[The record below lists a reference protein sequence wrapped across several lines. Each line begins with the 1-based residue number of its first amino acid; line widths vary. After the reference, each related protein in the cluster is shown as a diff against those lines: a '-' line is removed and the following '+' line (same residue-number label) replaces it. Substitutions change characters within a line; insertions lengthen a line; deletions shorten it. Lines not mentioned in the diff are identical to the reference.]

1 MEELGRNRHT
11 KRVSGAD
18 AAAAVRTP
26 TESMG
31 VGGKKMINGDF
42 LDKFYDWL
50 KEGNA
55 SWALDTNT
63 IRQKKL

>member
-1 MEELGRNRHT
+1 
-11 KRVSGAD
+11 
-18 AAAAVRTP
+18 
-26 TESMG
+26 MG

-55 SWALDTNT
+55 SWEELGLKDDAPDEAKTAYT
-63 IRQKKL
+63 EYVEMMKQAREEGVDY